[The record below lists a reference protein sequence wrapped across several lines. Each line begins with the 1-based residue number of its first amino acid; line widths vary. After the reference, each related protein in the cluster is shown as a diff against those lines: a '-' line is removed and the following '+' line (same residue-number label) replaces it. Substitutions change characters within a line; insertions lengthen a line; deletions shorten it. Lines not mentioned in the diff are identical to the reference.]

1 MCVCCCCCC
10 CRRRRR
16 RRLMAFQL
24 IISQA
29 AECTANISRTY
40 SVPLPKSPNKFSAP
54 APRSPHALPLVS
66 PSPIVDVAA
75 AKPPA
80 TRSRSRSRSPD
91 ADTAADTAAA
101 AADGGD
107 ALGSTGKAVDPIVE
121 ATSKQLRIYIGDLRD
136 GYNQSTKD
144 AIMKVMCD
152 V

>member
-1 MCVCCCCCC
+1 
-10 CRRRRR
+10 
-16 RRLMAFQL
+16 MALQL
-24 IISQA
+24 LVSQA

-75 AKPPA
+75 GNLPA
-80 TRSRSRSRSPD
+80 PRSRSRSRSPD
-91 ADTAADTAAA
+91 ADAAADTAADTT

-107 ALGSTGKAVDPIVE
+107 EHGTTGKAVDPIVE

-144 AIMKVMCD
+144 AIMKVTCD